1 MLFNSL
7 AFLAFLPIFMI
18 AYWSTKGRVRLWVM
32 LVASLV
38 FYAWWD
44 WRFCFLLLFSAL
56 VDYSLGI
63 LLENERDDALRRR
76 LIIIS
81 VAVNLG
87 LLGFFKY
94 FNFFVGQ
101 ATGIALR
108 IVLPVGIS
116 FYVFK
121 TMSYTIDVYRRTQ
134 AAERDLLRFTTFV
147 VFFPELVAGPI
158 VRASRLLPQ
167 LARDHRFSY
176 ARMVSGLTL
185 IASGYVRKVAIADS
199 IAPLVDIRFAH
210 PEAHNSWSLL
220 IGVYLYAFQI
230 YCDFSGYSSIAI
242 GLARV
247 LGFDFG
253 INFDRPYFSSSF
265 SEFWKR
271 WHISLSSWL
280 RDYLYIPLGGSRG
293 GTWRTYRSLM
303 ITMLLGGLW
312 HGANWTFVF
321 WGALH
326 GTYLVVERAFPR
338 RIIPRAL
345 SILLVFHLTCF
356 AWVFFR
362 AHSFSNAWEV
372 LTGIASMRGSL
383 ADVENR
389 WRTLKCAVMIAVMLA
404 FEAAAFVPKW
414 RTAEV
419 SPAMRL
425 AFVGACAWV
434 VLIFGTFS
442 GNNFIYFQF

>member
-7 AFLAFLPIFMI
+7 AFLAFVPLFMA
-18 AYWSTKGRVRLWVM
+18 AYWSTRGRARLWVM
-32 LVASLV
+32 FISSLV

-44 WRFCFLLLFSAL
+44 WRFCFLLLFSAI
-56 VDYSLGI
+56 VDYTLGI
-63 LLENERDDALRRR
+63 LIESRPR
-76 LIIIS
+76 LITLSII
-81 VAVNLG
+81 VNLG

-94 FNFFVGQ
+94 FNFFVRSF
-101 ATGIALR
+101 APHETHDVLK

-121 TMSYTIDVYRRTQ
+121 TMSYTIDVYRGTQ
-134 AAERDLLRFTTFV
+134 KAERDLLKFTTFV

-167 LARDHRFSY
+167 LARDHPFSY
-176 ARMVSGLTL
+176 ERMVSGITL

-199 IAPLVDIRFAH
+199 IAPIVDFRFAH
-210 PEAHNSWSLL
+210 PEVHNSWSLL
-220 IGVYLYAFQI
+220 LGVYLYAFQI

-242 GLARV
+242 GLARI
-247 LGFDFG
+247 LGLDFG
-253 INFDRPYFSSSF
+253 INFDRPYFSRSF
-265 SEFWKR
+265 REFWSR

-280 RDYLYIPLGGSRG
+280 RDYLYVSMGGNRG
-293 GTWRTYRSLM
+293 GKWRTYRNLM

-312 HGANWTFVF
+312 HGASWTFVF

-326 GTYLVVERAFPR
+326 GTYLVVERAISI
-338 RIIPRAL
+338 RIPKAL
-345 SILLVFHLTCF
+345 QLFLVFNLTCF
-356 AWVFFR
+356 AWIFFR

-372 LTGIASMRGSL
+372 LTGIASMHGSL
-383 ADVENR
+383 LEVENR
-389 WRTLKCAVMIAVMLA
+389 WRILKCVLMVAVLLA
-404 FEAAAFVPKW
+404 FEALPRREEPTPARRLVFVAACV
-414 RTAEV
+414 
-419 SPAMRL
+419 
-425 AFVGACAWV
+425 WV

>member
-7 AFLAFLPIFMI
+7 AFLTFIPLFML
-18 AYWSTKGRVRLWVM
+18 AYWPARGRVRLWVM
-32 LVASLV
+32 LAGSLI

-63 LLENERDDALRRR
+63 LLENERDDAMRRR
-76 LIIIS
+76 LIVIS

-94 FNFFVGQ
+94 FNFFVRSF
-101 ATGIALR
+101 TPHETRDI
-108 IVLPVGIS
+108 IKVVLPVGIS

-134 AAERDLLRFTTFV
+134 TAERNLLRFTTFV

-176 ARMVSGLTL
+176 ERMVAGLTM
-185 IASGYVRKVAIADS
+185 IASGYVRKVAIADT
-199 IAPLVDIRFAH
+199 IAPLVDVRFAH

-220 IGVYLYAFQI
+220 LGVYLYAFQI

-242 GLARV
+242 GLARI

-253 INFDRPYFSSSF
+253 VNFDRPYFSRSF
-265 SEFWKR
+265 SEFWSR

-280 RDYLYIPLGGSRG
+280 RDYLYISLGGNRG
-293 GTWRTYRSLM
+293 GTWRTYRNLM

-312 HGANWTFVF
+312 HGASWTFVF

-326 GTYLVVERAFPR
+326 GAYLVTERAIKIRLP
-338 RIIPRAL
+338 AL
-345 SILLVFHLTCF
+345 LRILLVFHLTCF

-362 AHSFSNAWEV
+362 AHSFSNAWQM
-372 LTGIASMRGSL
+372 LTGIASMHGNPFDMDNRGRI
-383 ADVENR
+383 A
-389 WRTLKCAVMIAVMLA
+389 KCMVMIAVLVG
-404 FEAAAFVPKW
+404 FEAASFLPK
-414 RTAEV
+414 REV
-419 SPAMRL
+419 TPAMRL
-425 AFVGACAWV
+425 AFVAACVWV